1 MEGTAIAEDVPALI
15 FESCCGPRPS
25 LMIALESGIS
35 FVCQPLS
42 S

>member
-1 MEGTAIAEDVPALI
+1 MEGAAIAEEVLAPTL
-15 FESCCGPRPS
+15 ESCWGPRPS